1 MNIALWIA
9 ASLLALAFL
18 AAGLGKLTTPK
29 DKLAEKGMAYVEDFS
44 EGQIKAIGALEVLGA
59 IGLIVPA
66 FIGGIEWL
74 VPAAAVGLLLTMIG
88 AIVVHLRRKETFV
101 PSLVLGVVAAFV
113 AAGRF

>member
-113 AAGRF
+113 AVGRF